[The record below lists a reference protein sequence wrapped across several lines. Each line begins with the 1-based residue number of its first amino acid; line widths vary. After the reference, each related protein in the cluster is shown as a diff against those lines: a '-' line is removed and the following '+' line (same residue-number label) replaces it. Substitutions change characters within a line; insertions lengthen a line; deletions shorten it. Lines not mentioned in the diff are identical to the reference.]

1 MQVIEKTPTQLIIQ
15 TSSAWRGWLF
25 SSVFI
30 GIGLWS
36 MRGSNWIFGSVF
48 LLCGLFA
55 LATSKDEI
63 YILDKTLGKITVKRW
78 GLRVNDVT
86 KRSTSE
92 ISAVKLD
99 DSQDSE
105 GNRSYYIY
113 LLMLGGDRIC
123 LSCDSI
129 SHQHK
134 MADLIRSYLD
144 GRSV

>member
-1 MQVIEKTPTQLIIQ
+1 MQVIEQTPTKLTIQ
-15 TSSAWRGWLF
+15 TSSAWSGWLF
-25 SSVFI
+25 SCPFI
-30 GIGLWS
+30 GIKLWS
-36 MRGSNWIFGSVF
+36 MRGSNWMFGSIF

-55 LATSKDEI
+55 LATAKDEI
-63 YILDKTLGKITVKRW
+63 YILDQTFGKMTVKRW

-86 KRSTSE
+86 ERSTSE

-99 DSQDSE
+99 DEQDSE

-129 SHQHK
+129 PHQRK
-134 MADLIRSYLD
+134 MAGLIRSYLT
-144 GRSV
+144 